1 MSNIAWNADDYNK
14 NARFVSDYGHQV
26 ANLLGEI
33 RGLRVLDLGCGD
45 GPLTKELENR
55 GADVVGVD
63 ASPAMIEKAKELGL
77 NVAVMDARELT
88 FDNEFDAVFSN
99 ATLHCVKP
107 PELAVAGVARALK
120 PGGIFVAEMGGHGNV
135 AAIVT
140 ALIAATRLHGLPDF
154 ESPWYYPTPSEYGQL
169 LIEHGFEIESIALIP
184 RPTPLPTGMLG
195 WLKTFAQ
202 TSLAEF
208 RQESVATVL
217 DTAVELLKPSL
228 CDSAGDWTADYIRLR
243 FRAKKIAS

>member
-26 ANLLGEI
+26 ADLLGDI
-33 RGLRVLDLGCGD
+33 RGLRMLDLGCGD

-55 GADVVGVD
+55 GADVIGVD

-88 FDNEFDAVFSN
+88 FENEFDAIFSN
-99 ATLHCVKP
+99 ATLHWVKP

-140 ALIAATRLHGLPDF
+140 ALIAATRLHGL
-154 ESPWYYPTPSEYGQL
+154 T
-169 LIEHGFEIESIALIP
+169 
-184 RPTPLPTGMLG
+184 
-195 WLKTFAQ
+195 
-202 TSLAEF
+202 
-208 RQESVATVL
+208 
-217 DTAVELLKPSL
+217 
-228 CDSAGDWTADYIRLR
+228 
-243 FRAKKIAS
+243 